1 MRPASDS
8 IHSPFVTD
16 STTTFIPIILSG
28 GSGTR
33 LWPASRRTQPKQLLP
48 LVDERSM
55 LQATIDRVAA
65 LGSVAEPIIVTNKDH
80 ADATKRELSIS
91 GYPNAK
97 LILEPVG
104 RNTAPALAVA
114 AIEAAKDG
122 DPLML
127 VLPADHTIGDEAVF
141 RDAISAAA
149 EVAET
154 GYLVTFGITP
164 SRPETGYGYI
174 KIGAPITSAV
184 RRVSEFREKPD
195 EETAEAYIESGEYL
209 WNSGMFL
216 LRASRYLEELEQHA
230 PDVAASARRASSA
243 ARIDGNAIYLDPV
256 AFSEMRSDSIDY
268 AVMEK
273 TSRGAVVPTDPDWND
288 VGSWASLWDIA
299 PKDGSGNVLTGD
311 TIAID
316 TSNTYVRAS
325 GRLVATV
332 GVEDMIIVETPDAVL
347 VAQRESAQDVGA
359 VVAFLESSKR
369 PEFRT
374 DGSER
379 RSWGRF
385 QTIQSGPGF
394 QVLHLWLDPGGGTQL
409 VAHTHRSEQWLVIKG
424 VARITT
430 GDTTRLVSPK
440 EFVYI
445 PAGEMHRL
453 ENPGD
458 DMVEVIEIA
467 IGTNRGGDD
476 VARNKENDEP
486 METGA

>member
-1 MRPASDS
+1 
-8 IHSPFVTD
+8 
-16 STTTFIPIILSG
+16 
-28 GSGTR
+28 
-33 LWPASRRTQPKQLLP
+33 
-48 LVDERSM
+48 M

-65 LGSVAEPIIVTNKDH
+65 LGSVAKPIIVTNKDH
-80 ADATKRELSIS
+80 ADATRRELSIS
-91 GYPNAK
+91 GYPDAT

-184 RRVSEFREKPD
+184 SRVSEFREKPD
-195 EETAEAYIESGEYL
+195 EETAEAYIDSGEYL

-216 LRASRYLEELEQHA
+216 IKASRYLEELEQHA
-230 PDVAASARRASSA
+230 PDIAASARTASNA
-243 ARIDGNAIYLDPV
+243 ARIDGNAIYLDPI

-299 PKDGSGNVLTGD
+299 PKDGFGNVLIGD

-316 TSNTYVRAS
+316 TANTYVRAS
-325 GRLVATV
+325 DRLVATV
-332 GVEDMIIVETPDAVL
+332 GVEDMIIVETPDAIL

-359 VVAFLESSKR
+359 VVAFLESSRR

-379 RSWGRF
+379 RRWGRF
-385 QTIQSGPGF
+385 QTIHSGSGLR
-394 QVLHLWLDPGGGTQL
+394 VVHMWLDPGGETPL
-409 VAHTHRSEQWLVIKG
+409 VTHTHRSEQWLVIRG

-430 GDTTRLVSPK
+430 GSTTRLVPPG

-445 PAGEMHRL
+445 PSGEMHRL

-467 IGTNRGGDD
+467 IGTNMGGDEI
-476 VARNKENDEP
+476 ARNNGNDEQ

>member
-1 MRPASDS
+1 
-8 IHSPFVTD
+8 
-16 STTTFIPIILSG
+16 
-28 GSGTR
+28 
-33 LWPASRRTQPKQLLP
+33 
-48 LVDERSM
+48 M

-65 LGSVAEPIIVTNKDH
+65 LGSTAQPIIVTNEDH
-80 ADATKRELSIS
+80 ADATRRELSIS
-91 GYPNAK
+91 GYPNAT

-114 AIEAAKDG
+114 AIEAAKYG

-127 VLPADHTIGDEAVF
+127 VLPADHTIGDEDVF
-141 RDAISAAA
+141 RQAIGAAA
-149 EVAET
+149 EVAQT

-164 SRPETGYGYI
+164 SSPETGYGYI

-184 RRVSEFREKPD
+184 NRVSEFREKPD
-195 EETAEAYIESGEYL
+195 EETARAYVDSGDYL

-216 LRASRYLEELEQHA
+216 LRASRYLEELERHA
-230 PDVAASARRASSA
+230 PDIAASARAASNA
-243 ARIDGNAIYLDPV
+243 ARIDANEIYLDPI
-256 AFSEMRSDSIDY
+256 AFGEMRSDSIDY

-273 TSRGAVVPTDPDWND
+273 TSRGAVIPTDPDWND

-299 PKDGSGNVLTGD
+299 QKDELGNVLVGD
-311 TIAID
+311 TIAVG
-316 TSNTYVRAS
+316 TSNTYIRAS
-325 GRLVATV
+325 DRLVAAV
-332 GVEDMIIVETPDAVL
+332 GIEDMIVVETPDAVL
-347 VAQRESAQDVGA
+347 VARRDSAQDVSA
-359 VVAFLESSKR
+359 IVAALKASKR

-379 RSWGRF
+379 RPWGRF

-394 QVLHLWLDPGGGTQL
+394 RLLHMWLDPGATTPL
-409 VAHTHRSEQWLVIKG
+409 VAHAHRSEQWLVIHG

-430 GDTTRLVSPK
+430 GDTTRLVPPK

-467 IGTNRGGDD
+467 IGTNVDGDNVAGNTGTEELTERG
-476 VARNKENDEP
+476 A
-486 METGA
+486 